1 MNISLTKELQ
11 KFVKDKVKSGM
22 YSSSSEVIRDSL
34 RWFKEREAGLADLR
48 GEIDKGLQGIKK
60 GNVEE
65 LSMAEVI
72 TEAKAIHAKK
82 KKLT

>member
-34 RWFKEREAGLADLR
+34 RLFERETGLADLR
-48 GEIDKGLQGIKK
+48 REIDKGLQDIKK
-60 GNVEE
+60 GSVVE
-65 LSMAEVI
+65 LSMEEVI
-72 TEAKAIHAKK
+72 TEAKATHAKK
-82 KKLT
+82 KAPT